1 MAARWNSWTEAEHPF
16 NLDYRNERWLH
27 AASCHLK
34 DKSLAI
40 VHDAKQRAIVLV
52 RRIVLHIGDPST
64 LQYTHII
71 IFCSFLQER
80 HHAIE
85 KQIETTEKYSISG
98 EKAAFPS
105 LLCPPNN
112 VGFAWTK
119 HGESLVE

>member
-27 AASCHLK
+27 ATSRRLE

-52 RRIVLHIGDPST
+52 RRIVLHIGDPLT
-64 LQYTHII
+64 LQYAYTIM
-71 IFCSFLQER
+71 FCSFLQEH

-85 KQIETTEKYSISG
+85 KQIETTEKYSIYG
-98 EKAAFPS
+98 ENSRVSQLFLPAK
-105 LLCPPNN
+105 
-112 VGFAWTK
+112 
-119 HGESLVE
+119 